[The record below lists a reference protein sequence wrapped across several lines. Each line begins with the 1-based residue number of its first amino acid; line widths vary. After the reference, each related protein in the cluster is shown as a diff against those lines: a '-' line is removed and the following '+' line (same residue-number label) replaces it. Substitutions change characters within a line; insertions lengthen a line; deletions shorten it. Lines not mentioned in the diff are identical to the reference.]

1 MLEAAA
7 TVTRGR
13 RVGYTISPPQEFV
26 FEAGLQMATH
36 LERGGDRKGGREGG
50 GRKVEMAHTRAH
62 AARTHTLAAPWDHKE
77 MSWRTAAVTGI
88 IY

>member
-7 TVTRGR
+7 TVTRRR

-36 LERGGDRKGGREGG
+36 LERGEPEGRER
-50 GRKVEMAHTRAH
+50 GRGKESGNGTHTRAH
-62 AARTHTLAAPWDHKE
+62 ATRTHTLAAPWDHKE

>member
-7 TVTRGR
+7 TVTRRR

-36 LERGGDRKGGREGG
+36 LERGEPEGRER
-50 GRKVEMAHTRAH
+50 GRGKESGNGTHAHAHTQH
-62 AARTHTLAAPWDHKE
+62 ARTH
-77 MSWRTAAVTGI
+77 WRPPGI
-88 IY
+88 IRKCRGGLRR